1 MATTTVHTTYL
12 EQTDPSDLHPARPP
26 YAVDVIRAEIPSPAF
41 SRFLF
46 TAVGGD
52 WHWTSRIDWTFDRW
66 REYLERPGVETWVA
80 WHRGSTAGYVEL
92 DAQPDGVVEIAFFG
106 LLADFIGRGIGG
118 HLLTVG
124 TARAWDL
131 ASRWPER
138 DATSR
143 VWVHTCN
150 LDGPHALANYRA
162 RGFRIYQETDKDEEV
177 AATPPGPWPGARPSE

>member
-1 MATTTVHTTYL
+1 MPTTTVHTTYL
-12 EQTDPSDLHPARPP
+12 EQTDASDLRPARPP
-26 YAVDVIRAEIPSPAF
+26 HAVDVVRAELPSPAF
-41 SRFLF
+41 NRFLF

-52 WHWTSRIDWTFDRW
+52 WHWTSRMDWTFDRW
-66 REYLERPGVETWVA
+66 SEYLNRPGVETWVA
-80 WHRGSTAGYVEL
+80 WQQGTPAGYVEL

-131 ASRWPER
+131 ASRWPQR
-138 DATSR
+138 DATRR

-150 LDGPHALANYRA
+150 LDGPHALANYQA

-177 AATPPGPWPGARPSE
+177 PATPPGPWPGARSAE